1 MVLSISHLLTVTFFR
16 NRLSLDEC
24 LDDKWLQVTDTTV
37 KARQDTIFSTAKLR
51 SFADL
56 YKERGI
62 LGRWMPT
69 ESDLKEEP
77 IREETDDKEKEE
89 KVVSCSLFS
98 F

>member
-1 MVLSISHLLTVTFFR
+1 M
-16 NRLSLDEC
+16 
-24 LDDKWLQVTDTTV
+24 DDKWLQVTDTTV

-56 YKERGI
+56 YRERGI

-69 ESDLKEEP
+69 ESDLREEP

-89 KVVSCSLFS
+89 KVVSCSLFLFS

>member
-1 MVLSISHLLTVTFFR
+1 
-16 NRLSLDEC
+16 
-24 LDDKWLQVTDTTV
+24 
-37 KARQDTIFSTAKLR
+37 
-51 SFADL
+51 
-56 YKERGI
+56 
-62 LGRWMPT
+62 MPT